1 MTIGPYIAQPSGG
14 RIELPRRALP
24 RSLSAGESAEVE
36 LRIPGPA
43 VNGQRELC
51 IDAVREGIAWFADYG
66 SAPLVVQLPNGT

>member
-1 MTIGPYIAQPSGG
+1 M
-14 RIELPRRALP
+14 
-24 RSLSAGESAEVE
+24 
-36 LRIPGPA
+36 PGPA